1 MNHTPFMN
9 EMIREV
15 ERQNGQGIYYSAVTM
30 EEPLAGDSLYHME
43 KVDFQ
48 PGNPAH
54 DCYSTAKAISSI
66 AVGIL
71 YDRGLL
77 KPSDRLGEHLG
88 EYLVRGTDPRWGEL
102 TVHQLMRH
110 RTGAREGVDFD
121 LTNAHLW
128 EDPEWLHTLFASPII
143 TPPEERFV
151 YSDGNFYILGRI
163 VEKLTGMDLELFMQ
177 KEVFVP
183 LGFHVNAWS
192 RDVNGHTVGG
202 TGLYLRTEDMAKI
215 GWLWANKGMWGDRR
229 IYSEAW
235 SEMFVNFEIDG
246 VANYGYGIGRPMEDM
261 IMAGGMYGQGLCADL
276 RNHRVVAFH
285 AFDPHGKTKGLNGA
299 FIRFCRPE

>member
-1 MNHTPFMN
+1 MTHSPFMTA
-9 EMIREV
+9 MMDEV
-15 ERQNGQGIYYSAVTM
+15 VRQGGEHIYYSVVTL
-30 EEPLAGDSLYHME
+30 EAPHEGEALYHME

-48 PGNPAH
+48 PGNPGH

-66 AVGIL
+66 AAGIL
-71 YDRGLL
+71 FDRGLL
-77 KPSDRLGEHLG
+77 KPTDTLGKHLSSYIIG
-88 EYLVRGTDPRWGEL
+88 GCDPKWGDL

-121 LTNAHLW
+121 MTNAHLW

-143 TPPEERFV
+143 APPEERFV
-151 YSDGNFYILGRI
+151 YSDGNYYILGRI
-163 VEKLTGMDLELFMQ
+163 VEELTGMDLEEFMQ

-202 TGLYLRTEDMAKI
+202 TGLYLRTEDLAKI
-215 GWLWANKGMWGDRR
+215 GWLWANKGVWGDRR

-235 SEMFVNFEIDG
+235 SELFVNYEMDR
-246 VANYGYGIGRPMEDM
+246 VANYGYGISRLAEGV
-261 IMAGGMYGQGLCADL
+261 IAGGGMYGQGVCADL
-276 RNHRVVAFH
+276 NRKRVVAFH
-285 AFDPHGKTKGLNGA
+285 CFDPHGKTAGLNG
-299 FIRFCRPE
+299 FCAGLRE

>member
-15 ERQNGQGIYYSAVTM
+15 ERQGGQGIYYSAVTM
-30 EEPLAGDSLYHME
+30 EEPMEGESLYHME

-66 AVGIL
+66 AAGIL

-77 KPSDRLGEHLG
+77 KPSDKLGEHLG
-88 EYLVRGTDPRWGEL
+88 EYLVQGTDPRWGEL

-121 LTNAHLW
+121 VTNAHLW
-128 EDPEWLHTLFASPII
+128 EDPEWLHTLFASPIV

-229 IYSEAW
+229 IYSEEW
-235 SEMFVNFEIDG
+235 SEIFVNFEIDG
-246 VANYGYGIGRPMEDM
+246 VANYGYGIGRPAEGM

-276 RNHRVVAFH
+276 QKHRVVAFH

-299 FIRFCRPE
+299 FHRFCRLG